1 MRVRFL
7 LTRMDGWDRTFF
19 ALDVEAPRAR
29 LERVFEPRLE
39 DLPRERVLWARRSC
53 VAAAPVYPKRR
64 HARGTWA
71 GPSRRGACARLA
83 MRGG

>member
-1 MRVRFL
+1 MRVSFL
-7 LTRMDGWDRTFF
+7 VIRMDGWDRTFF
-19 ALDVEAPRAR
+19 ALDVEAPRTR
-29 LERVFEPRLE
+29 LERVLEPRLE
-39 DLPRERVLWARRSC
+39 DLPRERVLRACGAR
-53 VAAAPVYPKRR
+53 VAASPVHPKRR